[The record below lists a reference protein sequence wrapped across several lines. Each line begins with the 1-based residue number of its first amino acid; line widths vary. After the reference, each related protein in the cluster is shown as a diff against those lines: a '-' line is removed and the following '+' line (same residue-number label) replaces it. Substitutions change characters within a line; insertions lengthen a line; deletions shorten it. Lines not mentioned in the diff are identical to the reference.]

1 MHVSQNKL
9 FLWKNDK
16 ISAKIAND
24 PANIENAENQMTE
37 AEKKMAKA
45 VEAVVG
51 PDFKF
56 RTLD

>member
-24 PANIENAENQMTE
+24 PANIENAENQMT
-37 AEKKMAKA
+37 AYKVLHKCRKMKIEK
-45 VEAVVG
+45 
-51 PDFKF
+51 
-56 RTLD
+56 